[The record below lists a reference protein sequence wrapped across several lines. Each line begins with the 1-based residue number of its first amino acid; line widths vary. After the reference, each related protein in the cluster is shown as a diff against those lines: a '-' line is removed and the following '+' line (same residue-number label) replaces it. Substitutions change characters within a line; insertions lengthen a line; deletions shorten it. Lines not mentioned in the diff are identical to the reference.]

1 MKYEA
6 ECNVNDWYEAS
17 RAIVK
22 TYGET
27 IAKDHENKITE
38 KDFDTPTQFTLL
50 MQCACMFSM
59 GKDMEIKQL
68 KKEIDELT
76 AEINRL
82 KYGKDG

>member
-6 ECNVNDWYEAS
+6 ECNANDWYEAS

-27 IAKDHENKITE
+27 VAKDWDFKITE
-38 KDFDTPTQFTLL
+38 KDFDTPIRFTLM
-50 MQCACMFSM
+50 MQTECISSF
-59 GKDMEIKQL
+59 GKDMEIKKL
-68 KKEIDELT
+68 KEEIEELT

-82 KYGKDG
+82 KYGT